1 MDSEQLKKWA
11 VIAAAVVF
19 AGLAVKEW
27 LSVRAAS
34 VPAVPDVKTGRPA
47 PAPPPNRGFLDF
59 FFPTFDGQ
67 AQLLYR
73 YQNAELYLPD
83 PLIDKLDI
91 DDNVVR
97 RDYQNSPMIFR
108 KKLDE
113 THINPN
119 SVLVRVNPAPI
130 RFVSIEEHTPAQ
142 LWHLYLLTG
151 NDTAQLLED
160 GLHLRRQGMPEQIL
174 GGAVGKDDQRLYS
187 ETGTILWRR
196 DARSGRWALDENTA
210 EWIRK
215 ISISHT
221 DEIKK
226 HENLG
231 PLYVVDCNALRRF
244 AQPLPAGTFSRELT
258 VKIDVPVTRD
268 PTNPPPTNPYYRP
281 PCQVNLAQGR

>member
-1 MDSEQLKKWA
+1 MKSGKKPTRATVIVSAVGLVLFVAWA
-11 VIAAAVVF
+11 IDRFESAKAMSTAAPSVV
-19 AGLAVKEW
+19 APRPSRGL
-27 LSVRAAS
+27 
-34 VPAVPDVKTGRPA
+34 
-47 PAPPPNRGFLDF
+47 LDF

-108 KKLDE
+108 NKLDE

-130 RFVSIEEHTPAQ
+130 RFLSIEEHNPAH
-142 LWHLYLLTG
+142 LWHLYVLTG
-151 NDTAQLLED
+151 SDTAQLLED
-160 GLHLRRQGMPEQIL
+160 GIHLRRHGHPEQIL
-174 GGAVGKDDQRLYS
+174 GGGTGQDDQRLYS
-187 ETGTILWRR
+187 EMGTILWRR
-196 DARSGRWALDENTA
+196 DAETGGWNLDENTA
-210 EWIRK
+210 EWIRQ

-231 PLYVVDCNALRRF
+231 PLYVVDCDALRGF
-244 AQPLPAGTFSRELT
+244 AQPLPPGTLSRELT
-258 VKIDVPVTRD
+258 LKIDVPVTRD

-281 PCQVNLAQGR
+281 PCLVDLAHSR